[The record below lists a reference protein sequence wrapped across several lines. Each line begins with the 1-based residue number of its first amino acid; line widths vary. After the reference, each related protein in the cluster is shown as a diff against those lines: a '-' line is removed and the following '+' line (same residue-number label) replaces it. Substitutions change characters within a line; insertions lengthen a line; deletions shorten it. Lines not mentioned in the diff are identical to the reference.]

1 MRDKEIGLKGIY
13 RFLGESTAKL
23 LNKHFRTF
31 NPNIITIIGFISCLV
46 SIIVFGL
53 YGEKST
59 YNIYM
64 LIFILGTQLALIL
77 DFADG
82 SYARM
87 VNRTS
92 YFGRI
97 LDSFL
102 GTLEVIILFGMGYF
116 IAEALT
122 EKWIVVGL
130 VLIYALDQRVKL
142 ILASQKRQNSNVQK
156 KEAVD
161 SSKAIWSYMIRIP
174 LGFNVAHFYLY
185 VSLWFLSD
193 FIYFLFVL
201 YIVGL
206 FSIISTIKLLLRK
219 YSGGS

>member
-1 MRDKEIGLKGIY
+1 MEKEIGLKGIY
-13 RFLGESTAKL
+13 RFLGRLIARL
-23 LNKHFRTF
+23 LNRCFGVF
-31 NPNIITIIGFISCLV
+31 NPNIITVAGFLTYIIAVAIFAVYNRRTANDIT
-46 SIIVFGL
+46 L
-53 YGEKST
+53 Y
-59 YNIYM
+59 
-64 LIFILGTQLALIL
+64 IFIAGTQLALIL

-92 YFGRI
+92 HYGRI

-102 GTLEVIILFGMGYF
+102 GTLEVIILFGLGYF

-122 EKWIVVGL
+122 EKWIVVCL
-130 VLIYALDQRVKL
+130 VLIYALDQRARL
-142 ILASQKRQNSNVQK
+142 ILVSQKRQNSNVQK
-156 KEAVD
+156 NEAVGN
-161 SSKAIWSYMIRIP
+161 SKARWSYMLRIP

-185 VSLWFLSD
+185 MSLWFLFD